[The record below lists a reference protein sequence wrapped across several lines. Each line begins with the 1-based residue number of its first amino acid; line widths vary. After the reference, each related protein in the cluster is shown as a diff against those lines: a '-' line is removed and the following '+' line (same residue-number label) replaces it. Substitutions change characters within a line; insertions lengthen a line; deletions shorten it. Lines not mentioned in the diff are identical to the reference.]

1 MEKTKSSAARLGDR
15 RSRTFLSSLLAAL
28 LFSLLCAAGLLLFA
42 ALLIQRS
49 GDPSRLLT
57 PVGAILAALIAFLGG
72 FRAGQLRRT
81 SGALMGLCHGMAITF
96 VCLFTALILEEG
108 KLPLVSLA
116 LYSGI
121 LLASTLGGALSTRRK
136 SHRRIRR

>member
-28 LFSLLCAAGLLLFA
+28 LFSLLCAVGLLLFT

-49 GDPSRLLT
+49 DDPSRLLA
-57 PVGAILAALIAFLGG
+57 PVGATLAAFIAFLGG

-81 SGALMGLCHGMAITF
+81 SGALMGLCHGMTITF
-96 VCLFTALILEEG
+96 LCLFVALILKEG
-108 KLPLVSLA
+108 KLPLFSLA
-116 LYSGI
+116 LYGSI
-121 LLASTLGGALSTRRK
+121 LLASTLGGVLSTRRK
-136 SHRRIRR
+136 TRRRVRR